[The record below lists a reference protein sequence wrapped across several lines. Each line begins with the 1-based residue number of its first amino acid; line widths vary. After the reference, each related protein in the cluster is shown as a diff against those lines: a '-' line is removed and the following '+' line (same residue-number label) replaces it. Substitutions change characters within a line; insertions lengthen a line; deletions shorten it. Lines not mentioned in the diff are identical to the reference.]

1 MKIHLCARSFLLFI
15 LGSFLFAT
23 PGLSAESG
31 AALAKARKDAE
42 AKGFIFETSRDA
54 LIAKAKQE
62 GSVKILS
69 GLDQSSHASLMAG
82 FRKKY
87 PFLKIEMVEIAGPDS
102 AQRFIMELKS
112 GIRPEFDLTHA
123 STEFYPEYLPF
134 AKKFDLLGMAESG
147 VLRIPPKM
155 IDPKNRAVAALGSAL
170 SVVAYNKNL
179 IAADKLPNRWDDFLK
194 PEFKGRKFLVDM
206 RPHPFA
212 AYPACPQEGLGLEW
226 MLKYARGLREQN
238 PVWSRGHSRALSSI
252 ATGEYAIHSGTHY
265 QSVMGAMAKDP
276 TGTLQFKMV
285 EPVPVRLTQLELV
298 LASAQHPYA
307 AMLYMEHEAS
317 AEGQDIIDKQEF
329 VGSIFFPGSNMAKT
343 IQGKRLCINGF
354 ADFHNSD
361 KWMAMA
367 VEAFGFPKDSTK

>member
-1 MKIHLCARSFLLFI
+1 MKVHLCAEGLLLLAWLLFAAH
-15 LGSFLFAT
+15 GSA
-23 PGLSAESG
+23 AESG
-31 AALAKARKDAE
+31 AALAKAKKDAE
-42 AKGFIFETSRDA
+42 TKGFIFETSRDA
-54 LIAKAKQE
+54 IIAKAKQE
-62 GSVKILS
+62 GAVKVLS
-69 GLDQSSHASLMAG
+69 GMDQASHGSLMAG

-87 PFLKIEMVEIAGPDS
+87 PFLKIDMVEITGPDS

-112 GIRPEFDLTHA
+112 GTRPEFDLTHA

-155 IDPKNRAVAALGSAL
+155 IDPKHRAVAALGSAL

-252 ATGEYAIHSGTHY
+252 AAGEYAIHSGTHY

-343 IQGKRLCINGF
+343 IQGKKLCINGF